1 MKPSVY
7 LETSVIGY
15 LTSRPSRDI
24 IVAAQQ
30 QLTQEW
36 WENRRADFNLYLSPL
51 VLQEIGTGNETEAAG
66 RLQAV
71 KGLLLLDPD
80 EKVAALARSLV
91 EGGPLPTKAAADAV
105 HMAIAAVYQLDYLLT
120 WNCKHIANAAMRSRV
135 ELICLN
141 AGYQAPIMCTPQELM
156 EKAAEA

>member
-36 WENRRADFNLYLSPL
+36 WEDRRADFDLFLSPL
-51 VLQEIGTGNETEAAG
+51 VLQEIGTGNKTEAVR

-71 KGLLLLDPD
+71 EGLPLLDP
-80 EKVAALARSLV
+80 EERVAALALSFV

-105 HMAIAAVYQLDYLLT
+105 HMAVAAVYRIDYLLT

-135 ELICLN
+135 EDICEA
-141 AGYQAPIMCTPQELM
+141 AGYRTPIMCTPQELM
-156 EKAAEA
+156 EKATEE